1 MTQCQS
7 CQANTQLFLCKRCI
21 TDLRDTLIGL
31 VARTETN
38 IRTGETRPAP
48 GWLALLHDA
57 ATGDTRLGEST
68 RRSTDLTSPLPYSET
83 ASGLLANV
91 TGMLGTWVRHLC
103 ESRGIKQP

>member
-1 MTQCQS
+1 MAECQS
-7 CQANTQLFLCKRCI
+7 CHAQTQLFLCKRCVA
-21 TDLRDTLIGL
+21 DLRELLTGL
-31 VARTETN
+31 ASGFPLGNGR
-38 IRTGETRPAP
+38 RSRP
-48 GWLALLHDA
+48 WLAALQDA

-103 ESRGIKQP
+103 ESRGVEAPW